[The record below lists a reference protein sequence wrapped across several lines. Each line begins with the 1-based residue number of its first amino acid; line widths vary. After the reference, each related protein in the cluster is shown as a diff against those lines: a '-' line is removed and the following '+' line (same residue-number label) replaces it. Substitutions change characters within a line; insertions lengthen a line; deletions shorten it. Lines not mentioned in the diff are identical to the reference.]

1 MWYNINMGKII
12 EFKSKSDNLIDFI
25 EENIEIFKERKIDN
39 ILIACK
45 DKNTNEV
52 LTGHFNLDAGDKQE
66 LLGHIQIDI
75 IDEYIRNNYT

>member
-1 MWYNINMGKII
+1 MGKII
-12 EFKSKSDNLIDFI
+12 EFKSKSDN
-25 EENIEIFKERKIDN
+25 
-39 ILIACK
+39 ACK

>member
-1 MWYNINMGKII
+1 MGKII

-52 LTGHFNLDAGDKQE
+52 LTGHF
-66 LLGHIQIDI
+66 
-75 IDEYIRNNYT
+75 IRCWR